1 MHRPH
6 LEPRQVGWTIQG
18 EGLSSCKV
26 YPNFCLDLDSPNRN
40 RIQSNDL
47 RRGWLQRRVCEEV
60 INGMDS
66 GGKTLGEM
74 KHRRTSG
81 TSDVL
86 DFFSTN
92 QWYQKAAHLL
102 PHLPRARPTSG
113 PMDFCQEMDVVS
125 HLHSWVSSVGKRK
138 FRNARNCLDCKDHV
152 SGDLFLCQ
160 TDSRWK
166 YNVLRSTNNPLKRRA
181 SCFDRIVLSAP
192 QALDERARIVGSLV
206 KTIGSRTRRGYR
218 GAGRESKRFVGPTER
233 DRLVV
238 RLLARGHLDRF
249 SNEQVWA
256 HFSREPAL
264 FGLSGALR
272 GRVEK
277 KERVVDQDFQDS
289 HLPRPPYV
297 YFASEFEANSA
308 QTKRTISPE
317 LTTRQS
323 AILKRMSG
331 ASRFRSGVRMSVTER
346 LLRHSQ
352 SSPTGGTSRDG
363 EIIAR
368 EADFDFVGRVL
379 ASLDP
384 SLIPLGLD
392 ERIVAQRRDAAMKS
406 IVDLS
411 TINMTLHT
419 EHSSPLV
426 QGYEARYFPM
436 LLERWPGVI
445 KWLEFL
451 LVYTHATVPAAV
463 DTIIHL
469 CCDIL
474 DTIVRSSADNV
485 YKEEL
490 ATADSTVDLIYFLL
504 RQKEVQSPHRYHFI
518 VPLQARRGEGR
529 CKIVKLF
536 QTSLQTDAGW
546 KAMESRLALVNRRT
560 RDSIVHSLVTRAK
573 EMVRR
578 NPSFTISVL
587 DTLHSLV
594 WAVGRITSNNCIWNA
609 FQRAGFL
616 PTFAAALAELGML
629 AMGSRVTDQQCWAS
643 IGKSVAMFSF
653 CAHNRPAVIDL
664 VAEGQ
669 FFGIVSLCFE
679 HDPSPVDLL
688 NGLDNVIPYFYLA
701 KAYESASPMRTLA
714 HVFKAHTGRFT
725 TSPRAAKIH
734 EEYTR
739 FIEYV
744 QMTHDGRRAI
754 SPNMCSNMKHWW
766 SKGTFHTDK
775 STDGDRVCTRC
786 HSVVYC
792 SAECQRADWEFHLGE
807 CRALKEQYRALKSKG
822 AWVSA
827 STRKEQLKFLDTVTN
842 QEVPSPTDLKKRT
855 LMFMTCDEPVP
866 PLHCTPPASR
876 YGTSIS
882 TFEFF
887 ATRPDR
893 MVSQRWIQDME
904 ASPGTRALVE
914 GAFRLHHGYS
924 MLVLARFSYSPKAP
938 QPTRYSVLNAI
949 FCPILTSQLP
959 NLTET

>member
-1 MHRPH
+1 MGCTALDLRTAPVGTDEETPDREWHYEATAYGDGASDVKAERGRNGKFWMKESREMKNRKERIQSIH
-6 LEPRQVGWTIQG
+6 GGFGEGQLLRAVEAFLVLLEPRQNNTVHYRISPALDSLLGRWVASRNSVGSRYPSFDCSQPEEGTVAMRRRTPRAPLWANQGPTMQAVALMVGTTELRLTIQRSTQAFNCALTELFSWYLENWPG
-18 EGLSSCKV
+18 D
-26 YPNFCLDLDSPNRN
+26 P
-40 RIQSNDL
+40 
-47 RRGWLQRRVCEEV
+47 
-60 INGMDS
+60 
-66 GGKTLGEM
+66 GGY
-74 KHRRTSG
+74 G
-81 TSDVL
+81 TSRGDYEEPHSEKYTQGVNWQNERAL
-86 DFFSTN
+86 AGERN
-92 QWYQKAAHLL
+92 QAGYA
-102 PHLPRARPTSG
+102 T
-113 PMDFCQEMDVVS
+113 
-125 HLHSWVSSVGKRK
+125 
-138 FRNARNCLDCKDHV
+138 
-152 SGDLFLCQ
+152 Q
-160 TDSRWK
+160 TDRFTRGI
-166 YNVLRSTNNPLKRRA
+166 LST
-181 SCFDRIVLSAP
+181 SSD
-192 QALDERARIVGSLV
+192 
-206 KTIGSRTRRGYR
+206 
-218 GAGRESKRFVGPTER
+218 
-233 DRLVV
+233 
-238 RLLARGHLDRF
+238 
-249 SNEQVWA
+249 EQVWSA
-256 HFSREPAL
+256 NL
-264 FGLSGALR
+264 
-272 GRVEK
+272 K
-277 KERVVDQDFQDS
+277 K
-289 HLPRPPYV
+289 
-297 YFASEFEANSA
+297 
-308 QTKRTISPE
+308 
-317 LTTRQS
+317 
-323 AILKRMSG
+323 MSG

-346 LLRHSQ
+346 LLRQSQ
-352 SSPTGGTSRDG
+352 SSLTGGTSRNG

-384 SLIPLGLD
+384 SLIPLGPD

-411 TINMTLHT
+411 TINMTLHM

-474 DTIVRSSADNV
+474 DTIVGSSADNV

-490 ATADSTVDLIYFLL
+490 ATTESTVDLIYLLL

-546 KAMESRLALVNRRT
+546 KAMESRLASVNRRT
-560 RDSIVHSLVTRAK
+560 RDSIVRSLVTRAK

-578 NPSFTISVL
+578 NGSFTISVL
-587 DTLHSLV
+587 DALHSLV
-594 WAVGRITSNNCIWNA
+594 WAVGRITSNNCTWNA
-609 FQRAGFL
+609 FKRAGFL

-629 AMGSRVTDQQCWAS
+629 AMGSRVRDQQCWAS

-653 CAHNRPAVIDL
+653 CAHNRPSVVDL

-714 HVFKAHTGRFT
+714 QVFKAHTGRFT

-754 SPNMCSNMKHWW
+754 TPNMCSNMKHWW
-766 SKGTFHTDK
+766 SKGTFHTDQ
-775 STDGDRVCTRC
+775 STDGAR
-786 HSVVYC
+786 
-792 SAECQRADWEFHLGE
+792 RADWEFHLGE

-855 LMFMTCDEPVP
+855 LMFMTCDDPVP

-893 MVSQRWIQDME
+893 MVSQVRLDMQSYLQSTCMQKDMAVWMPRIQRWIQDTE